1 MSYLLRTYNLTK
13 SYGDTKAVNMVNM
26 NIRKGEIYGFLG
38 QNGAGKTTTM
48 RMLLG
53 LIKPSSGE
61 IEMFGEKVK
70 TTSYQRPFKRIGSI
84 IETPGFYPNL
94 TGEENL
100 EIHRRMMGV
109 PDKKAINRAL
119 EEVGLL
125 EARNKK
131 VKAYSLGMKQRL
143 GIARAILHEPEL
155 LLLDEPTNGLDPIG
169 IKEVRKKILE
179 LAHFK
184 NITVLISSHILSEV
198 EQLAD
203 KIGIIHQG
211 KLLKELDSETIR
223 KMNRRYLEI
232 RVNNENKAAVL
243 LEKKLNIPDFQV
255 VEPGVIRIYG
265 EIEDA
270 TMISRLFIEQHV
282 DIYEMNVSK
291 DTLEDFFVKLT
302 S

>member
-13 SYGDTKAVNMVNM
+13 SYGDTKVVNMVNM

-109 PDKKAINRAL
+109 PDKKAIYRAL
-119 EEVGLL
+119 EEVGLSR
-125 EARNKK
+125 ARNKK

-270 TMISRLFIEQHV
+270 TMISRLFIEQNV

-302 S
+302 G